1 MMRSLFS
8 GVAGLKS
15 HQTRMDTV
23 GNNISNVNTYGFK
36 SSRTTFADTLYQ
48 TLSGASAPTGK
59 QGGTNPKQI
68 GLGTGVASIDTI
80 FTDGS
85 VQSTGKN
92 TDLCLSGSGLFVV
105 KNGSGTYYTR
115 DGAFEFDK
123 QGNYVLPGSGLL
135 VQGWTASGAG
145 DSRKVDATGD
155 PGNISIVAG
164 KSMAATATTKMYL
177 ENNLNADAAV
187 NDTATVTA
195 TVYDAEGGAHSLSI
209 TAKKTAANTWSMTP
223 VTTLGDGTTVA
234 GTILDLVFNTDGSY
248 KSGGAGTLT
257 LTYPN
262 GATAGSVAVA
272 ATKTTTSNG
281 VTTTTSATQYSGS
294 DTIKAAADGNAAG
307 TLKSVSIDSSGV
319 ITGTYTNGISQ
330 AEAQVAIAQ
339 FNNPAG
345 LTKTGSNLYQ
355 VSNNSGDPSVKKAT
369 DLGVS
374 ITPSALEMSNVDL
387 SNEFSD
393 MIITQRGFQSN
404 SKIITVS
411 DEMLE
416 TLVNMKR

>member
-1 MMRSLFS
+1 
-8 GVAGLKS
+8 
-15 HQTRMDTV
+15 
-23 GNNISNVNTYGFK
+23 
-36 SSRTTFADTLYQ
+36 
-48 TLSGASAPTGK
+48 
-59 QGGTNPKQI
+59 
-68 GLGTGVASIDTI
+68 
-80 FTDGS
+80 
-85 VQSTGKN
+85 
-92 TDLCLSGSGLFVV
+92 
-105 KNGSGTYYTR
+105 
-115 DGAFEFDK
+115 
-123 QGNYVLPGSGLL
+123 
-135 VQGWTASGAG
+135 
-145 DSRKVDATGD
+145 
-155 PGNISIVAG
+155 
-164 KSMAATATTKMYL
+164 MAATATTNMYL

-187 NDTATVTA
+187 DDTATVTA
-195 TVYDAEGGAHSLSI
+195 TIYDAEGGAHSLSL
-209 TAKKTAANTWSMTP
+209 TATKTAANNWKFSYTSP
-223 VTTLGDGTTVA
+223 LADGTEITGTV
-234 GTILDLVFNTDGSY
+234 DPVVFGETGAY
-248 KSGGAGTLT
+248 ESGGTGTLI
-257 LTYPN
+257 LKYAN
-262 GATAGSVAVA
+262 GAAAGKVNVA
-272 ATKTTTSNG
+272 ATKDVTKNGVKTTTS
-281 VTTTTSATQYSGS
+281 VTQYSGS

-307 TLKSVSIDSSGV
+307 TLKSVAIDSAGV
-319 ITGTYTNGISQ
+319 ITGTYTNGVTQ